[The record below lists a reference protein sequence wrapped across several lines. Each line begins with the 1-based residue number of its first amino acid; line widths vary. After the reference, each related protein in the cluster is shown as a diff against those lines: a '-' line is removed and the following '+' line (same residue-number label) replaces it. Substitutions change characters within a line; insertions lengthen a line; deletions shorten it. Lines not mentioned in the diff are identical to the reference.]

1 MGALTQV
8 LDIITTHATCDLD
21 MGQDL
26 VVQSKV
32 GDKIAACEAQVRW
45 NQKKMPRRS
54 VWPSSSPICDCSPS
68 DKNFARKRLERVR
81 SWRLRYYQ
89 HPSFLPKV
97 SLQKRPKSARNVRV
111 APAIS
116 MHCQEPIRSLHANDN
131 GLGQVRMVEDALRC
145 LIESKSK
152 KSTREPL
159 AVKVAKSFT
168 VEDIKLLGKIHPR
181 ELIDRRYKSKRRS
194 QLAPNVLRATAAFNQ
209 RVNWVI
215 STLLAAKPGK
225 LQTVLKF
232 FLSLADFL
240 LKLHNFNGFMQVA
253 YGLRTPWLKK
263 GRWKAECENLR
274 PKHQKKWQRFCKVA
288 NINNHGFREYRGL
301 VRDVMGGDR
310 SKCTRRIPCW
320 HIFIHDI
327 SRIDIHMKWFVG
339 KSKDV
344 NERRINV
351 SKVLHVYK
359 CMQNYL
365 YRGTMNGYEDII
377 PDGAFDHKVRQSLAS
392 ALSDNEI
399 TRLVQQETGP
409 AAAAATK
416 V

>member
-1 MGALTQV
+1 M
-8 LDIITTHATCDLD
+8 
-21 MGQDL
+21 
-26 VVQSKV
+26 
-32 GDKIAACEAQVRW
+32 
-45 NQKKMPRRS
+45 
-54 VWPSSSPICDCSPS
+54 
-68 DKNFARKRLERVR
+68 
-81 SWRLRYYQ
+81 
-89 HPSFLPKV
+89 
-97 SLQKRPKSARNVRV
+97 
-111 APAIS
+111 
-116 MHCQEPIRSLHANDN
+116 
-131 GLGQVRMVEDALRC
+131 
-145 LIESKSK
+145 IETKSK

-159 AVKVAKSFT
+159 AVNVAKSFT
-168 VEDIKLLGKIHPR
+168 VEDIQLLGKIHPR

-225 LQTVLKF
+225 VQTVLKF

-409 AAAAATK
+409 AAAANAK